1 MACSN
6 MVGPDQSCSIAG
18 SGAGVNSVTGT
29 TYMEAAFTYK
39 KDHIWRNVCKPQRLT
54 NLAKHS

>member
-39 KDHIWRNVCKPQRLT
+39 KNHIWRNVCK
-54 NLAKHS
+54 